1 LSSRVRSSFLEFAHA
16 FAFEHQA
23 SLSIVST
30 TVMTA
35 WRRRPGRGAN
45 ALGGSGAHAGAGA
58 IALERCDDELAE
70 ERRGSCRAR
79 LELRV
84 ELARD
89 EPRVI
94 GQLDDLDETA
104 LLERPRDD
112 EPVLDELVAVLVVDL
127 VAVAVP
133 SWTTSSL

>member
-1 LSSRVRSSFLEFAHA
+1 
-16 FAFEHQA
+16 
-23 SLSIVST
+23 
-30 TVMTA
+30 
-35 WRRRPGRGAN
+35 GA
-45 ALGGSGAHAGAGA
+45 
-58 IALERCDDELAE
+58 
-70 ERRGSCRAR
+70 AR
-79 LELRV
+79 LELGM

-127 VAVAVP
+127 VTVAVP
-133 SWTTSSL
+133 LVDHRLVVDVPRARSVRQLDRLRTEAHRATELLDLLLLREQVDHGVR